1 MAGKSTC
8 LHHLHRSL
16 RVETRGQM
24 ISVTTGT
31 DQTIFFDF
39 FPAPSPR
46 LPASALRVA
55 LYTTPGEARNAS
67 THRSL
72 LEGVAGIVF
81 VADSQRARR
90 ADNVAALERLRAG
103 LLDLGLRLE
112 GIPHLFLWNKRD
124 LPDVLPE
131 EELGALLNPGRAPAL
146 GAVAVTGRG
155 VFDSLKGITGALI
168 SDLLR
173 RRPRP
178 SSAPG
183 GSNGSGPRRG
193 PDSSPSLSGLLPLSP
208 ATEPEEKES
217 SAEITVIEEHE
228 VRGPQPRRGS
238 LPPQPARRAEVRRP
252 AAATFLQPL
261 SPESLP
267 FLPDGKHRGMALL
280 LPPGHIRE
288 QVQQIEAELIA
299 DQPAQAIRQAAALFE
314 EITADMA
321 PSEAE
326 EGRAVRALALGVSL
340 QRYRRFREAI
350 RNAAL
355 GAATLEDA
363 YFALFFILDATVRR

>member
-1 MAGKSTC
+1 M
-8 LHHLHRSL
+8 
-16 RVETRGQM
+16 V
-24 ISVTTGT
+24 SVTTGT

-55 LYTTPGEARNAS
+55 LYTTPGEVRSAS

-72 LEGVAGIVF
+72 LEGVAGLVF
-81 VADSQRARR
+81 VADSQRARQ

-103 LLDLGLRLE
+103 LMDLGLRLE
-112 GIPHLFLWNKRD
+112 GVPHLFLWNKRD
-124 LPDVLPE
+124 LPDILSE
-131 EELGALLNPGRAPAL
+131 EELGALLNPGPGRAPAL

-183 GSNGSGPRRG
+183 LGGSAGSGPRRDL
-193 PDSSPSLSGLLPLSP
+193 DSYPSLSGLLTRPP
-208 ATEPEEKES
+208 AEPEEKES
-217 SAEITVIEEHE
+217 SAEITVIEEQE
-228 VRGPQPRRGS
+228 VRPQPRRS
-238 LPPQPARRAEVRRP
+238 SPPAQPAEVRRP

-267 FLPDGKHRGMALL
+267 FLQDGKHRGLSLL
-280 LPPGHIRE
+280 LPPGHLRE
-288 QVQQIEAELIA
+288 QVQQIEAELLA
-299 DQPAQAIRQAAALFE
+299 DQPAQAVRRAAALFE

-321 PSEAE
+321 QTEAE
-326 EGRAVRALALGVSL
+326 EGRSVRALALGVSL
-340 QRYRRFREAI
+340 QRYRRFREAT

-355 GAATLEDA
+355 GAATPEDA
-363 YFALFFILDATVRR
+363 HFALFFILDATLRR